1 MKNKK
6 FFILFTLS
14 SLISM
19 FTTTVMIGYFDY
31 VSYGQYNLYLTYL
44 GILALLSFGY
54 QDGVLL
60 NHRQKDMSVN
70 HRVLKLELLV
80 MVIIQLAVFIVT
92 IAAAIYLQLELVWI
106 YAILAMFPNI
116 IITILKNIYQA
127 TNKLITMTMIDLML
141 KVITL
146 IGLVFVM
153 TFSLDLNV
161 YLILDILIKYIIM
174 FVFTIYFV
182 VTTNKYKHVQQESKY
197 SFEVVK
203 SNFRI
208 GFLVMI
214 GNWIVVVLY
223 SMDKLFLKTNPNDLG
238 LYSVAMA
245 CISIFITL
253 LVPIRTIFLTSVNI
267 NITSIEIKRIVKMLN
282 IVGIVLAIG
291 YNFIALPIIMRFNIL
306 VDYHDALV
314 VLGILCA
321 LLPVILNVQI
331 ILSNLLILKFNR
343 MYAVINLALLIITFI
358 IFSIVTTI
366 GGTDINSII
375 IGLFAMYF
383 VQYMIYIF
391 VLHRNATVFKEF
403 LFAVIWL
410 LTYSISG
417 ISGILYDLSFVIL
430 YSVYI
435 IYNLNFIKSFF
446 IKEVE

>member
-1 MKNKK
+1 MKNKS

-80 MVIIQLAVFIVT
+80 MIIIQLAVFIVT
-92 IAAAIYLQLELVWI
+92 LAVAIYLQLELVWI

-141 KVITL
+141 KVMTL

-153 TFSLDLNV
+153 MFSLDLNV

-174 FVFTIYFV
+174 IVFTIYFV
-182 VTTNKYKHVQQESKY
+182 VTTSKYKHVKQESKY
-197 SFEVVK
+197 SFEVIK

-223 SMDKLFLKTNPNDLG
+223 SMDKLFLKTNATDLG

-253 LVPIRTIFLTSVNI
+253 LVPIRTLFLTSVNI

-291 YNFIALPIIMRFNIL
+291 YNFIGLPIILRFNIL
-306 VDYHDALV
+306 TDYQDALI

-321 LLPVILNVQI
+321 LLPVILSVQI

-343 MYAVINLALLIITFI
+343 MYAVINLFLLIITFI
-358 IFSIVTTI
+358 IFTITTTV

-375 IGLFAMYF
+375 VGLFAMYF
-383 VQYMIYIF
+383 VQYMVYIF
-391 VLHRNATVFKEF
+391 VLHRNVTVLNEF
-403 LFAVIWL
+403 LFVVVWL
-410 LTYSISG
+410 ATYTLSSRFG
-417 ISGILYDLSFVIL
+417 VFYDSAFVMV
-430 YSVYI
+430 YFVYI